1 MSSDLATYLD
11 ALPESRAARI
21 RHYMEIIESAVPDAQ
36 PVLWPIGDGI
46 IGYGHYHYRY
56 ASGRTGE
63 FFVIGLGNR
72 KRYIALYANAA
83 DGGRYLAESFADR
96 LPGCS
101 IGKSCIEVPDKAS
114 IDDEVLANLARRAFE
129 LFRAKMDEPMVPG
142 TLHIWE

>member
-1 MSSDLATYLD
+1 MASDVATYLD
-11 ALPESRAARI
+11 TLPELRAARI
-21 RHYMEIIESAVPDAQ
+21 RQYMDIIGSAVPDAD

-63 FFVIGLGNR
+63 FFMIGLGNR

-83 DGGRYLAESFADR
+83 DGDRYLAESFADR
-96 LPGCS
+96 LPGCT

-114 IDDEVLANLARRAFE
+114 IDDGVLSELARRSFE
-129 LFRAKMDEPMVPG
+129 MIRAKMNEPEVPG
-142 TLHIWE
+142 TMHVWE